1 MLLRY
6 NLETV
11 GTMKLHSFKHAI
23 SGRVLGVTQLQTFS
37 SVSKFSQ
44 ISDAIEYIYQFTY
57 SSGISRM
64 SSRGYMVFE
73 SISFGICYFALRYGE
88 PGNKMYPGIEFY
100 TSNHTMK
107 QIPKVDNMI
116 NKFTYATIRL
126 SSVYVTWKIKLVIND
141 HLRGANGFSCSI
153 QNLPWISITKPTLV
167 TLSHTFNTKSS
178 VDINYKTY
186 PCHAVSHIKYYRRIL
201 SSILQRYTWLLHT
214 RTNNSVNKNAMS
226 YMGIK
231 YLRSF

>member
-11 GTMKLHSFKHAI
+11 GTMKLHSFKHAT

-73 SISFGICYFALRYGE
+73 SIPFGICYFALRYGE
-88 PGNKMYPGIEFY
+88 PGSEMYPGIEFY
-100 TSNHTMK
+100 TSNYTMK

-167 TLSHTFNTKSS
+167 TLSLTSNTIGEYYRQYFNAIPGYFIRVRIIQLMKM
-178 VDINYKTY
+178 
-186 PCHAVSHIKYYRRIL
+186 PCH
-201 SSILQRYTWLLHT
+201 
-214 RTNNSVNKNAMS
+214 TNGV
-226 YMGIK
+226 
-231 YLRSF
+231 LRGGQGGLGPPPPPP